1 MCAARLRKVCRQH
14 VRPMPPLPC
23 YASLRKEVKRMTND
37 KLIEYTVEITKAAI
51 ANAGEKAPHIVNYPE
66 DLGQFMTAV
75 HSKLV
80 ELDKAQQ

>member
-1 MCAARLRKVCRQH
+1 
-14 VRPMPPLPC
+14 
-23 YASLRKEVKRMTND
+23 MTND

-51 ANAGEKAPHIVNYPE
+51 ANAGEKAPHIVNNPE
-66 DLGQFMTAV
+66 GLGQFMATV

>member
-1 MCAARLRKVCRQH
+1 
-14 VRPMPPLPC
+14 
-23 YASLRKEVKRMTND
+23 MTND

-51 ANAGEKAPHIVNYPE
+51 ANAGEKDTHNVNYPE
-66 DLGQFMTAV
+66 DLGQYMTTV

>member
-1 MCAARLRKVCRQH
+1 
-14 VRPMPPLPC
+14 
-23 YASLRKEVKRMTND
+23 MTND

-51 ANAGEKAPHIVNYPE
+51 TNAGEKAPFIVNNPE
-66 DLGQFMTAV
+66 ALGQFMAAV

>member
-1 MCAARLRKVCRQH
+1 
-14 VRPMPPLPC
+14 
-23 YASLRKEVKRMTND
+23 MTND

-51 ANAGEKAPHIVNYPE
+51 ANAGEKAPHIVNDPE
-66 DLGQFMTAV
+66 KLGQFMTTV

>member
-1 MCAARLRKVCRQH
+1 
-14 VRPMPPLPC
+14 
-23 YASLRKEVKRMTND
+23 MTND

-51 ANAGEKAPHIVNYPE
+51 AGEKAPHIVNYPE